1 MSGSIAGYINMV
13 LYINLVLAPVPLIFM
28 PRVPKNAFWSRI
40 GHEPGWTLGK
50 CLTRNGLDM
59 VTNRLAKVGVEA
71 SNPFARFNYFNG
83 LRDSSLGH
91 PMA

>member
-1 MSGSIAGYINMV
+1 
-13 LYINLVLAPVPLIFM
+13 
-28 PRVPKNAFWSRI
+28 
-40 GHEPGWTLGK
+40 
-50 CLTRNGLDM
+50 M